1 MAITYDE
8 KSTVSRLSDTERDP
22 DLKGSLLAAGFED
35 PDEGL
40 SDEERAEI
48 DRKLLWKLDIRL
60 VPWLSLLYLVSFL
73 DRTNIGNAKIVG
85 LQTDLGMTNAQY
97 NATLTIFFVSY
108 SVFEPVTN
116 VLLKR
121 LRPSIFIPLIMMAW
135 GICMTCMGLVHN
147 YAGLMAVRWFLGLSE
162 AGLFPGVGYF
172 LSCWYKR
179 SEFGVR
185 MAIFFSAAALAGSFG
200 GLLAAAIAK
209 MDGVAG
215 KAGWA
220 WIFILEG
227 LVTFLIGIASFWC
240 VYDFPDQAS
249 FLSEV
254 DRKRVL
260 RRLAL
265 DQQSSAEH
273 EEFKM
278 DYFWASVKDWKTYT
292 GAVIY
297 MGADGALYAFSLF
310 VPTIINELGLICLF
324 TDFATLQG
332 YSSIRAQLLSVP
344 PYAAAAILTVTIGFI
359 ADRTRQR
366 GLCNI
371 GVSFLGMIG
380 FSMLLGCKSAGGRY
394 AGVFLGAMGIYPA
407 IANTISW
414 TSNNTEGVYKRG
426 VSLGFIIG
434 WGNLNGIVSSNIYRD
449 NDKPRYYPGHGVVL
463 GYLVVFLF
471 GGSVVQYFLLRR
483 ENAKR
488 QRGER
493 DQWIEGMDQ
502 SQIELLG
509 DKRPDF
515 IYTL

>member
-1 MAITYDE
+1 MAAVHDE
-8 KSTVSRLSDTERDP
+8 NRTGSRSSDPEKFLDSKDT
-22 DLKGSLLAAGFED
+22 LAAAGFED
-35 PDEGL
+35 PDAGL
-40 SDEERAEI
+40 SDEERAAI
-48 DRKLLWKLDIRL
+48 DRKLLWKLDLRL

-73 DRTNIGNAKIVG
+73 DRTNIGNAKLVG
-85 LQTDLGMTNAQY
+85 LQTDLGMTNSQY

-108 SVFEPVTN
+108 SVFEPLTN

-121 LRPSIFIPLIMMAW
+121 LRPSVFIPMIMLAW
-135 GICMTCMGLVHN
+135 GICMTFMGFVKN
-147 YAGLMAVRWFLGLSE
+147 YAGLMAVRWFLGLAE

-209 MDGVAG
+209 MDGIGG
-215 KAGWA
+215 KPGWA

-227 LVTFLIGIASFWC
+227 LLTFLIGVASFWC
-240 VYDFPDQAS
+240 VYDFPDQAT
-249 FLSEV
+249 FLSDV

-260 RRLAL
+260 RRLAM

-278 DYFWASVKDWKTYT
+278 DYFWASLKDWKTYT
-292 GAVIY
+292 SAVIY
-297 MGADGALYAFSLF
+297 MGADGSLYAFSLF
-310 VPTIINELGLICLF
+310 VPTIINQLVS
-324 TDFATLQG
+324 
-332 YSSIRAQLLSVP
+332 YSAIRAQLLSVP
-344 PYAAAAILTVTIGFI
+344 PYAAAAILTVTVGFI

-371 GVSFLGMIG
+371 AVSVLGIVG
-380 FSMLLGCKSAGGRY
+380 FAMLLGCESAGARY
-394 AGVFLGAMGIYPA
+394 AGTFLGAMGIYPT

-449 NDKPRYYPGHGVVL
+449 EDKPEYYPGHGVVL

-471 GGSVVQYFLLRR
+471 GGSVLQYLLLRR

-488 QRGER
+488 RRGDR
-493 DQWIEGMDQ
+493 DKWIQGLNS

-509 DKRPDF
+509 DQRPDF

>member
-1 MAITYDE
+1 MVDSFE
-8 KSTVSRLSDTERDP
+8 KRTESRSSDPEKILDSKDP
-22 DLKGSLLAAGFED
+22 LAAAGFED
-35 PDEGL
+35 PDAGL
-40 SDEERAEI
+40 SDEEKAEI
-48 DRKLLWKLDIRL
+48 DRRLLWKLDLRL

-85 LQTDLGMTNAQY
+85 LQTDLNMTNAQY
-97 NATLTIFFVSY
+97 NACLTIFFVSY
-108 SVFEPVTN
+108 SVFEPATN
-116 VLLKR
+116 ILLKR

-135 GICMTCMGLVHN
+135 GICMTCMGFVKN
-147 YAGLMAVRWFLGLSE
+147 YNGLMAVRWFLGLTE

-209 MDGVAG
+209 MDGIG
-215 KAGWA
+215 NMRGWA

-227 LVTFLIGIASFWC
+227 LLTFLIGVASFWC
-240 VYDFPDQAS
+240 VYDFPDQAR
-249 FLSEV
+249 FLSDI

-260 RRLAL
+260 RRLAM

-278 DYFWASVKDWKTYT
+278 EYFWSSLKDWKTYT

-297 MGADGALYAFSLF
+297 MGACGSLYAFSLF
-310 VPTIINELGLICLF
+310 VPTIIS
-324 TDFATLQG
+324 

-344 PYAAAAILTVTIGFI
+344 PYAAAAVLTVAVGFI

-371 GVSFLGMIG
+371 AVSFLGMVG
-380 FSMLLGCKSAGGRY
+380 FAMLLGCKSAGARY
-394 AGVFLGAMGIYPA
+394 AGCFFGAMGIYPA
-407 IANTISW
+407 ISNTISW

-434 WGNLNGIVSSNIYRD
+434 WGNLNGIVASNIYRD
-449 NDKPRYYPGHGVVL
+449 DDKPKYYPGHGVVL
-463 GYLVVFLF
+463 SYLVLFLF
-471 GGSVVQYFLLRR
+471 GGSVVQYLLLRR

-488 QRGER
+488 RRGER
-493 DQWIEGMDQ
+493 DHWIEGLEH

>member
-1 MAITYDE
+1 MAFESE
-8 KSTVSRLSDTERDP
+8 KRTEFRSSDLEKTLDSNR
-22 DLKGSLLAAGFED
+22 SLAAARFED
-35 PDEGL
+35 PDAGL
-40 SDEERAEI
+40 SDEERAAI
-48 DRKLLWKLDIRL
+48 DRKLLWQLDIRL

-73 DRTNIGNAKIVG
+73 DRTNIGNAKLVG
-85 LQTDLGMTNAQY
+85 LEKDLNMTNAQF

-108 SVFEPVTN
+108 SVFEPATN

-135 GICMTCMGLVHN
+135 GICMTCMGFVKN
-147 YAGLMAVRWFLGLSE
+147 YHGLMAVRWFPGLSE
-162 AGLFPGVGYF
+162 AGLFPGIGHF

-215 KAGWA
+215 KPGWS

-227 LVTFLIGIASFWC
+227 LLTFIIGVASFWC
-240 VYDFPDQAS
+240 VYNFPDQAR
-249 FLSEV
+249 FLSDI

-260 RRLAL
+260 RRLAM
-265 DQQSSAEH
+265 DQQSSAGH

-278 DYFWASVKDWKTYT
+278 DYFWSSLKDWKTYT

-297 MGADGALYAFSLF
+297 MGADGSLYAFSLF
-310 VPTIINELGLICLF
+310 VPTIISEL
-324 TDFATLQG
+324 
-332 YSSIRAQLLSVP
+332 LLSVP
-344 PYAAAAILTVTIGFI
+344 LYAAAAILTVTVGFI

-371 GVSFLGMIG
+371 AVSFLGMIG
-380 FSMLLGCKSAGGRY
+380 FAMLLGCESAGARY
-394 AGVFLGAMGIYPA
+394 AGTFLGAMGIYPA

-449 NDKPRYYPGHGVVL
+449 ADKPKYYPGHGVVL
-463 GYLVVFLF
+463 GYLVLFLF
-471 GGSVVQYFLLRR
+471 GGSVVQYLLLRR
-483 ENAKR
+483 ENGKR
-488 QRGER
+488 RRGER
-493 DQWIEGMDQ
+493 DHWIEGLDQ
-502 SQIELLG
+502 NEIELLG

>member
-1 MAITYDE
+1 MAFESE
-8 KSTVSRLSDTERDP
+8 KRTESRSSDPERIIDSKDP
-22 DLKGSLLAAGFED
+22 LAAAGFED
-35 PDEGL
+35 PDAGL
-40 SDEERAEI
+40 SDEERAAI
-48 DRKLLWKLDIRL
+48 DRKLLWQLDIRL

-73 DRTNIGNAKIVG
+73 DRTNIGNAKLVG
-85 LQTDLGMTNAQY
+85 LQTDLNMTSAQY

-108 SVFEPVTN
+108 SVFEPATN

-135 GICMTCMGLVHN
+135 GICMTCMGFVKN
-147 YAGLMAVRWFLGLSE
+147 YHGLMAVRWFLGLSE

-179 SEFGVR
+179 SEFGAR

-215 KAGWA
+215 KPGWS

-227 LVTFLIGIASFWC
+227 LLTFVIGIASFWC
-240 VYDFPDQAS
+240 VYDFPDQAR
-249 FLSEV
+249 FLSDI

-260 RRLAL
+260 RRLAM

-278 DYFWASVKDWKTYT
+278 EYFWSSLKDWKTYT

-297 MGADGALYAFSLF
+297 MGADGSLYAFSLF
-310 VPTIINELGLICLF
+310 VPTIISEL
-324 TDFATLQG
+324 
-332 YSSIRAQLLSVP
+332 LLSVP
-344 PYAAAAILTVTIGFI
+344 PYAAAAVLTVTVGFI

-371 GVSFLGMIG
+371 AVSFLGMIG
-380 FSMLLGCKSAGGRY
+380 FAMLLGCESAGARY
-394 AGVFLGAMGIYPA
+394 AGTFLGAMGIYPA

-449 NDKPRYYPGHGVVL
+449 DDKPRYYPGHGVVL
-463 GYLVVFLF
+463 GYLVLFLF
-471 GGSVVQYFLLRR
+471 GGSVVQYLLLRR
-483 ENAKR
+483 ENGKR
-488 QRGER
+488 RRGER
-493 DQWIEGMDQ
+493 DHWIEGLDQ
-502 SQIELLG
+502 NQIELLG

>member
-1 MAITYDE
+1 MAADSFDKPTDSRSEDPE
-8 KSTVSRLSDTERDP
+8 KILDSKDP
-22 DLKGSLLAAGFED
+22 LAAAGFED
-35 PDEGL
+35 PDAGL

-48 DRKLLWKLDIRL
+48 DRKLLWQLDMRL

-73 DRTNIGNAKIVG
+73 DRTNIGNAKLVG
-85 LQTDLGMTNAQY
+85 LQTDLNMTNAQY

-108 SVFEPVTN
+108 SVFEPATN

-135 GICMTCMGLVHN
+135 GLCMTFMGFVTN
-147 YAGLMAVRWFLGLSE
+147 YSGLMAVRWFLGLSE

-209 MDGVAG
+209 MDGVGG
-215 KAGWA
+215 KPGWS

-227 LVTFLIGIASFWC
+227 LLTFVIGVASFWC

-249 FLSEV
+249 FLSDI

-260 RRLAL
+260 RRLAM

-278 DYFWASVKDWKTYT
+278 DYFWASLKDWKTYT

-297 MGADGALYAFSLF
+297 MGADGSLYAFSLF
-310 VPTIINELGLICLF
+310 VPTIINELVS
-324 TDFATLQG
+324 

-344 PYAAAAILTVTIGFI
+344 PYAAAAVLTVTVGFI

-366 GLCNI
+366 GLCNMA
-371 GVSFLGMIG
+371 VSLLGMVGFAMLIG
-380 FSMLLGCKSAGGRY
+380 CESAGARY
-394 AGVFLGAMGIYPA
+394 AGIFLGAMGIYPA

-434 WGNLNGIVSSNIYRD
+434 WGNLNGIVSSNIYRTE
-449 NDKPRYYPGHGVVL
+449 DKPKFYPGHGVVL

-471 GGSVVQYFLLRR
+471 GGSVVQYLLLRR
-483 ENAKR
+483 ENNKR
-488 QRGER
+488 RRGER
-493 DQWIEGMDQ
+493 DHWIQNLDQ
-502 SQIELLG
+502 NQIELLG

>member
-1 MAITYDE
+1 MATEIVDVDKAARLDPE
-8 KSTVSRLSDTERDP
+8 MPLDVKSDRLAN
-22 DLKGSLLAAGFED
+22 LED

-40 SDEERAEI
+40 SDEERAKI
-48 DRKLLWKLDIRL
+48 DRKLLWKLDLRL
-60 VPWLSLLYLVSFL
+60 LPWLSLLYLASFL
-73 DRTNIGNAKIVG
+73 DRTNIGNAKIDG
-85 LQTDLGMTNAQY
+85 LSKDLGMTANQY

-121 LRPSIFIPLIMMAW
+121 LRPSIFIPSIMIGW
-135 GICMTCMGLVHN
+135 GICMTLMGTVHN
-147 YAGLMAVRWFLGLSE
+147 YSGLMAVRWFLGLTE
-162 AGLFPGVGYF
+162 AGLFPGIGYF
-172 LSCWYKR
+172 LSCWYR
-179 SEFGVR
+179 REEFGVR

-209 MDGVAG
+209 MDGVGG

-227 LVTFLIGIASFWC
+227 LATVVIGVASFWC
-240 VYDFPDQAS
+240 VYDFPDQAR
-249 FLSEV
+249 FLSEK
-254 DRKRVL
+254 DRARVI

-265 DQQSSAEH
+265 DAQSSAEH

-278 DYFWASVKDWKTYT
+278 SYFWASVKDWKTWT
-292 GAVIY
+292 GAIVY
-297 MGADGALYAFSLF
+297 MGADGSLYAFSLF
-310 VPTIINELGLICLF
+310 VPTIISELV
-324 TDFATLQG
+324 G

-344 PYAAAAILTVTIGFI
+344 PYAAAAILTITVGFI

-371 GVSFLGMIG
+371 ATSILGIVG
-380 FSMLLGCKSAGGRY
+380 FSMLLGCQSAGARY
-394 AGVFLGAMGIYPA
+394 AGTFLGAMGIYPA

-414 TSNNTEGVYKRG
+414 SSNNIEGVYKRG

-434 WGNLNGIVSSNIYRD
+434 WGNLNGIVSSNIYREAD
-449 NDKPRYYPGHGVVL
+449 APRFYPGHGTVL
-463 GYLVVFLF
+463 AYLVVFLF
-471 GGSVVQYFLLRR
+471 GGSIVQYVLLRR

-488 QRGER
+488 RRGER
-493 DQWIEGMDQ
+493 DHWIEGLNQ
-502 SQIELLG
+502 NEIELLG

>member
-1 MAITYDE
+1 MTTEIIDVDKAARLDPE
-8 KSTVSRLSDTERDP
+8 KPSNLFVTN
-22 DLKGSLLAAGFED
+22 KLAGLED

-40 SDEERAEI
+40 SDEERAAI
-48 DRKLLWKLDIRL
+48 DRKLLWKLDLHLI
-60 VPWLSLLYLVSFL
+60 PWLSLLYLASFL
-73 DRTNIGNAKIVG
+73 DRTNIGNAKIDG
-85 LQTDLGMTNAQY
+85 LSKDLGMTPNQY

-108 SVFEPVTN
+108 SVFEPLTN

-121 LRPSIFIPLIMMAW
+121 LRPSIFIPSIMIAW
-135 GICMTCMGLVHN
+135 GICMTLMGTVHN

-172 LSCWYKR
+172 LSCWYR
-179 SEFGVR
+179 REEFGVR

-200 GLLAAAIAK
+200 GLLAAAIAQ
-209 MDGVAG
+209 MDGVGG

-227 LVTFLIGIASFWC
+227 LATVVIGMASFWF
-240 VYDFPDQAS
+240 VHDFPDQAR
-249 FLSEV
+249 FLSET
-254 DRKRVL
+254 DRARTL

-265 DQQSSAEH
+265 DAQSSAEH

-278 DYFWASVKDWKTYT
+278 SYFWASVTDWKTWT
-292 GAVIY
+292 GAMVY

-310 VPTIINELGLICLF
+310 VPTIISELGNSFMFC
-324 TDFATLQG
+324 
-332 YSSIRAQLLSVP
+332 SIRAQLLSVP
-344 PYAAAAILTVTIGFI
+344 PYAAAAILTITVGFI

-371 GVSFLGMIG
+371 ATSILGMTG
-380 FSMLLGCKSAGGRY
+380 FSMLLGCKSAGARY
-394 AGVFLGAMGIYPA
+394 AGTFLGAMGIYPA

-414 TSNNTEGVYKRG
+414 SSNNIEGVYKRG

-434 WGNLNGIVSSNIYRD
+434 WGNLNGIVSSNIYRQKD
-449 NDKPRYYPGHGVVL
+449 SPRYYPGHGTVL

-471 GGSVVQYFLLRR
+471 GGSIIQYFLLRR

-488 QRGER
+488 RRGER
-493 DQWIEGMDQ
+493 DHWIEGLDQ
-502 SQIELLG
+502 NQIEMLG

-515 IYTL
+515 MYTL

>member
-1 MAITYDE
+1 MAVDE
-8 KSTVSRLSDTERDP
+8 EMKPTVSRSSDPEAILDAKDP
-22 DLKGSLLAAGFED
+22 LAAAGFED
-35 PDEGL
+35 PDAGL
-40 SDEERAEI
+40 SDEERAAI
-48 DRKLLWKLDIRL
+48 DRKLLWKLDLRL

-85 LQTDLGMTNAQY
+85 LQKDLGMTNSQY

-108 SVFEPVTN
+108 SIFEPLTN

-121 LRPSIFIPLIMMAW
+121 LRPSVFIPIIMMAW
-135 GICMTCMGLVHN
+135 GICMTCMGLVKN
-147 YAGLMAVRWFLGLSE
+147 FSGLMAVRWFLGLAE

-209 MDGVAG
+209 MDGIGG
-215 KAGWA
+215 KRGWA

-227 LVTFLIGIASFWC
+227 LLTFIIGVASFWC
-240 VYDFPDQAS
+240 VYDFPDQAK
-249 FLSEV
+249 FLSDI

-260 RRLAL
+260 RRLAE

-278 DYFWASVKDWKTYT
+278 DYFWASLKDWKTYT

-297 MGADGALYAFSLF
+297 MGADGSLYAFSLF
-310 VPTIINELGLICLF
+310 VPTIINEL
-324 TDFATLQG
+324 G

-344 PYAAAAILTVTIGFI
+344 PYAAAAIVTVAVGFI
-359 ADRTRQR
+359 SDRTRQR

-371 GVSFLGMIG
+371 AVCLVGIVGFCMLIG
-380 FSMLLGCKSAGGRY
+380 CETAGARY
-394 AGVFLGAMGIYPA
+394 AATFLGASGIYPV

-414 TSNNTEGVYKRG
+414 ASNNTEGVYKRG

-449 NDKPRYYPGHGVVL
+449 DDKPRYYPGHGVVL
-463 GYLVVFLF
+463 AYLVLFLL
-471 GGSVVQYFLLRR
+471 GGTVTQYLLLRR

-488 QRGER
+488 RRGER
-493 DQWIEGMDQ
+493 DHWVAGLDQ
-502 SQIELLG
+502 SQMAMLG
-509 DKRPDF
+509 DRRPDF